1 MFQFETQIH
10 MLRHQVLTA
19 VAKLGK
25 ENNLTKE
32 AIEKIPYEI
41 IPGDKAIYRCC
52 VYKERAVL
60 LERAERIAGVT
71 EDGEIPDLDTASI
84 QEDEQIIYIL
94 ESACDRCPINEFTV
108 TDLCRG
114 CLAHRC
120 KEACKFGA
128 ITYINGMAYINHD
141 LCKACGMCKKAC
153 QFDAISEV
161 VRPCK
166 TVCPTSAL
174 GFDRDNMKAQI
185 NEKMCVNCGACMVA
199 CPFGAI
205 SDKSSIASVSKK
217 LADDNSKMYAVV
229 APAITGQV
237 DPNITY
243 GQIRNAIKK
252 LGFEDMIEAACG
264 ADAVTAHESEEFAE
278 RMQNGDQYMTNS
290 CCPGFLDYIE
300 KSFPKQADK
309 ISHTV
314 SPMIAA
320 GRLVKKKDPDA
331 KVVFVGPC
339 TAKKSEASRAHV
351 KDAVDY
357 VVTFEELMALF
368 DAFDVDMAMCSS
380 EEVDEASIFGRG
392 FGAAGG
398 LTNAIENYVTDKG
411 LDVEFKPVKISGAK
425 EIKKTMSMANAGKVP
440 GNFIEGMMC
449 EGGCINGSGKFYSV
463 SRSKAN
469 FVKKNAQATKKSVL
483 ANEAIKEFEDVN
495 LDRMK

>member
-10 MLRHQVLTA
+10 KLRHQVLTA
-19 VAKLGK
+19 IAKLGK
-25 ENNLTKE
+25 EDDLTKE

-60 LERAERIAGVT
+60 LERAERIAGVK
-71 EDGEIPDLDTASI
+71 ENGEIPNLDTAEI
-84 QEDEQIIYIL
+84 KEDEQIIYIL

-120 KEACKFGA
+120 KEACNFGA
-128 ITYINGMAYINHD
+128 ITYVNGMAYINHD

-153 QFDAISEV
+153 QYDAISEV

-174 GFDRDNMKAQI
+174 GFDRDNMKAEI

-205 SDKSSIASVSKK
+205 SDKSLIASVANK
-217 LADDNSKMYAVV
+217 LVEEKNMYAVV

-252 LGFEDMIEAACG
+252 LGFVDMIEAACG

-278 RMQNGDQYMTNS
+278 RMENGDQYMTNS
-290 CCPGFLDYIE
+290 CCPGFLDYVE
-300 KSFPKQADK
+300 KSFPKQVNK

-320 GRLVKKKDPDA
+320 GRLIKKEDPDA

-339 TAKKSEASRAHV
+339 TAKKSEAAKPML
-351 KDAVDY
+351 KDAIDY
-357 VVTFEELMALF
+357 VLTFEELMALF
-368 DAFDVDMAMCSS
+368 DAFDVDMAMCSN

-398 LTNAIENYVTDKG
+398 LAKAIENYVTEKG
-411 LDVEFKPVKISGAK
+411 IGVEFKPVKVSGAK
-425 EIKKTMSMANAGKVP
+425 EIKKAMSMANVGKVN

-449 EGGCINGSGKFYSV
+449 EGGCINGSGKFFSG
-463 SRSKAN
+463 SRSKN
-469 FVKKNAQATKKSVL
+469 TFDKKNAQASKKSVMS
-483 ANEAIKEFEDVN
+483 NKEIKRFEDVN
-495 LDRMK
+495 LDRLK